1 MYLVPIGVNTMATG
15 LLAGFEDGN
24 EMPDEHFR
32 NLFRDEASITKMKE
46 PLNGHDRLRLDP
58 IMRDTLF
65 ELAWFYDPSRT
76 EATPCWDR
84 QTIEKMRKP
93 VVGFS
98 HYRVT
103 PSCVPLLSGLA
114 WFHDGLLDGELET
127 GGAGEE

>member
-1 MYLVPIGVNTMATG
+1 MYFEPIVINTMATG
-15 LLAGFEDGN
+15 LLAGIGDGN

-58 IMRDTLF
+58 IMREALF
-65 ELAWFYDPSRT
+65 ELAWFHDPSRT
-76 EATPCWDR
+76 EEIPRWDR

-93 VVGFS
+93 VLGFS
-98 HYRVT
+98 HYRVR
-103 PSCVPLLSGLA
+103 PACVPLLSNLA
-114 WFHDGLLDGELET
+114 WFHDGLLDGELEA